1 MEPGAFLD
9 ILRRRKWVILFS
21 VLLIHIGTMVYCIL
35 APDLYQS
42 TMKLLVI
49 PPTVS
54 EGMVQTTVNIG
65 AKDRL
70 KMLEEDFLSVP
81 ASLQ

>member
-1 MEPGAFLD
+1 MPLHPNMEPGAFLD

-42 TMKLLVI
+42 TMKTPRHPADRI
-49 PPTVS
+49 RGDGPDHRQHRSQRPP
-54 EGMVQTTVNIG
+54 QD
-65 AKDRL
+65 A
-70 KMLEEDFLSVP
+70 
-81 ASLQ
+81 